1 MRIFLII
8 TAIIVIL
15 VTSVLVR
22 SSLFNRVEVTCKVT
36 SKESVYKRE
45 SHEYRVY
52 TTCGTF
58 NVRDDVTIVR
68 FNSAD
73 LYGSIEP
80 NKVYTFKVGGL
91 RVGYLSLFPNILQIR
106 SEN

>member
-8 TAIIVIL
+8 TAIIAIL
-15 VTSVLVR
+15 VTTVLVR
-22 SSLFNRVEVTCKVT
+22 TSLFNRTEVTCKVT
-36 SKESVYKRE
+36 SKESVYKNE
-45 SHEYRVY
+45 ASEYRVY

-68 FNSAD
+68 FDSAD
-73 LYGSIEP
+73 LYGSIET

-91 RVGYLSLFPNILQIR
+91 RIGYLSLFPNILQIR